1 MNRTLLHG
9 IRVIELAGLAPVP
22 HCGMVLADFGA
33 NVTVIEKPSRDGDLP
48 VEQRMAERKTLKSLD
63 LKSPQDIE
71 KLRQLCR
78 TSDVLLDP
86 YRPGVLEQLD
96 LDPVK
101 LLEENKGLIV
111 CRLTGYGQTGPLAQE
126 AGHDINYVSITGLL
140 PTTSGHSC
148 PRPWPPVNLLAD
160 FAGGGLTAAFGIVT
174 ALLNREKNGGQGC
187 IIDCSMA
194 EGLSYLASF
203 VRRYHDIEHLW
214 TQPYAAF
221 SGDCPIYRTYKTK
234 DDKWLAVGALEPKFS
249 RNLFHVLGIDKDISD
264 VFADPAT
271 VAIEMEEAF
280 RTKTREEWMELFAGK
295 QACVT
300 PVLDLDEAVQYGH
313 NVARGNFTNEGNGS
327 IPQPA
332 PRMYTKEEFKKLKSK
347 L

>member
-1 MNRTLLHG
+1 MNRTLLNG
-9 IRVIELAGLAPVP
+9 VRVIELAGLAPVP

-33 NVTVIEKPSRDGDLP
+33 NVTVIEKPSRDDDIP
-48 VEQRMAERKTLKSLD
+48 MEQRMAERKTLQGLD
-63 LKSPQDIE
+63 LKSPQDVE
-71 KLRQLCR
+71 KLKQLCR

-86 YRPGVLEQLD
+86 YRPGVLEQIG

-140 PTTSGHSC
+140 PTTSGHNC
-148 PRPWPPVNLLAD
+148 ARPWPPANLLAD
-160 FAGGGLTAAFGIVT
+160 FAGGGLTAAFGIVA
-174 ALLNREKNGGQGC
+174 ALLKREKNGGHGC
-187 IIDCSMA
+187 IIDCSMF

-203 VRRYHDIEHLW
+203 IRRYHDIEHLW

-249 RNLFHVLGIDKDISD
+249 RNLFKVLGIDRDVSDIFS
-264 VFADPAT
+264 DPAT
-271 VAIEMEEAF
+271 VSAEMEEIF
-280 RTKTREEWMELFAGK
+280 RTKTRDEWMKLFTGK

-300 PVLDLDEAVQYGH
+300 PVLDHDEALQYEH
-313 NVARGNFTNEGNGS
+313 NVVRGSFTEVDNRTV
-327 IPQPA
+327 PQPA
-332 PRMYTKEEFKKLKSK
+332 PRMYSKDEFKKFNSK

>member
-9 IRVIELAGLAPVP
+9 VRVIELAGLAPVP

-33 NVTVIEKPSRDGDLP
+33 TVTVIDKPIRDGDIP
-48 VEQRMAERKTLKSLD
+48 MEQRMAERKAQQSLD
-63 LKSPQDIE
+63 LKSSKDVE
-71 KLRQLCR
+71 KLKKLCQ

-86 YRPGVLEQLD
+86 YRPGVLEQLG

-148 PRPWPPVNLLAD
+148 SRPWPPVNLLAD
-160 FAGGGLTAAFGIVT
+160 FAGGGLTAAFGIVA
-174 ALLNREKNGGQGC
+174 ALLKREKNGGHGC
-187 IIDCSMA
+187 IIDCSMS

-203 VRRYHDIEHLW
+203 VRRHHDIEHMW
-214 TQPYAAF
+214 TQPFAAF

-234 DDKWLAVGALEPKFS
+234 DGKWMAVGALEPKFNAS
-249 RNLFHVLGIDKDISD
+249 LFSVLGIEKDMTD
-264 VFADPAT
+264 LVTDPAA
-271 VAIEMEEAF
+271 VAAEMEKVF
-280 RTKTREEWMELFAGK
+280 LTKTRQEWMELFTGR

-300 PVLDLDEAVQYGH
+300 PVLDLDEAVQYEH
-313 NVARGNFTNEGNGS
+313 NVVRQSFTKEGGRS

-332 PRMYTKEEFKKLKSK
+332 PRMYSKDEFRKLISK